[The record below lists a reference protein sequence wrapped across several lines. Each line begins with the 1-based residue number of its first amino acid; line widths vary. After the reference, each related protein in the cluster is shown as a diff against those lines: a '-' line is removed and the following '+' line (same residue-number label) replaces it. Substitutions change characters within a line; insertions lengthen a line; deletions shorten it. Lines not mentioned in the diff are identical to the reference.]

1 MFAYAAAILLTFA
14 DGLGVQLVTQ
24 PVILERLQAGM
35 VPRRERQ
42 TVIAKLFTDS
52 GCQVELQ
59 KVDGHFSNVICRL
72 PGDTDETIVVGG
84 HTDFIDAGKGIVDDW
99 SGSSLLPSLYQSLKL
114 LEHRK
119 HTYEFVAFTAEERGL
134 VGSTRYVKELSPER
148 RGTIKAFINLECV
161 GLTTPK
167 VWVRRSTPLL
177 VDLFGEIANA
187 TQTPVQGVNVDNVGD
202 DDTHPFLDK
211 KMRVICIHSVT
222 QETIRIL
229 HSNRDNLS
237 AINPA
242 DYYATYR
249 LVAFYLEYLDTKLT
263 Q

>member
-1 MFAYAAAILLTFA
+1 MFAYAAAILLT
-14 DGLGVQLVTQ
+14 LVTK
-24 PVILERLQAGM
+24 PVIQERLQAGM
-35 VPRRERQ
+35 VLAKERQ
-42 TVIAKLFTDS
+42 LVVAKLFNDS
-52 GCQVELQ
+52 GCQVEMQ

-84 HTDFIDAGKGIVDDW
+84 HSDFIDAGKGIVDDW

-114 LEHRK
+114 VEHRK

-148 RGTIKAFINLECV
+148 RPKIKAFVNLECL

-177 VDLFGEIANA
+177 VDLLGEIADA
-187 TQTPVQGVNVDNVGD
+187 TKTPVQGVNVDNVGD

-211 KMRVICIHSVT
+211 KMPVICIHSVT
-222 QETIRIL
+222 QETIGIL

-237 AINPA
+237 AINLD
-242 DYYATYR
+242 DYYTTYR
-249 LVAFYLEYLDTKLT
+249 LVAF
-263 Q
+263 